1 MNIVFFGSDDFA
13 LKSLEKLI
21 GSKFQISAC
30 VTQVD
35 KPKGRGLK
43 VAEGPIKQFAVK
55 NSIPVLQP
63 AKLSDLVFID
73 ELRSFNSDLFVVI
86 AYGKILPKEVLSTP
100 KLFCV
105 NVHGSL
111 LPKYRGAA
119 PINWAILNGDKKT
132 GVTIIKMNPYMDAGD
147 IISQEELIIRE
158 DDTAVTLREKM
169 AEAGAELLLKTIQ
182 SIEKNSHT
190 SEKQDLSQVSY
201 APKLSKELGVIKWD
215 EKAQAIYNSIRG
227 LVPWP
232 SAYTYFN
239 GKVLKIL
246 EAEIRPVASPK
257 AVPGEVVFLTKEGFV
272 VAALKDALHITKVH
286 LESGK
291 PMDAKSF
298 AAGHKLHVGYKF
310 R

>member
-63 AKLSDLVFID
+63 AKLSDLVLID

-132 GVTIIKMNPYMDAGD
+132 GVTIIKINPSMDAGD
-147 IISQEELIIRE
+147 IISHEELIIRE
-158 DDTAVTLREKM
+158 DD
-169 AEAGAELLLKTIQ
+169 
-182 SIEKNSHT
+182 
-190 SEKQDLSQVSY
+190 
-201 APKLSKELGVIKWD
+201 
-215 EKAQAIYNSIRG
+215 
-227 LVPWP
+227 
-232 SAYTYFN
+232 
-239 GKVLKIL
+239 
-246 EAEIRPVASPK
+246 
-257 AVPGEVVFLTKEGFV
+257 
-272 VAALKDALHITKVH
+272 
-286 LESGK
+286 
-291 PMDAKSF
+291 
-298 AAGHKLHVGYKF
+298 
-310 R
+310 